1 MSIGQGDKYITS
13 LYDTLLDRAI
23 GNVLMAFASGS
34 AAQAWDSL
42 LTLNDVLDSDIKD
55 ECKGLISEVETYVAV
70 KLRERGYAAS
80 DTLFRRMALETY
92 VNIRKHDL
100 LDKIIR
106 LLKKHGYLQK
116 TWTPIDKK
124 DFEGL
129 EGEEKRE

>member
-23 GNVLMAFASGS
+23 GNVLMAFATGS
-34 AAQAWDSL
+34 ASQAWDSL
-42 LTLNDVLDSDIKD
+42 LTLYDVLDDNIKD
-55 ECKGLISEVETYVAV
+55 ECKSVIDEVETHVSI

-80 DTLFRRMALETY
+80 DELFKRMALESY
-92 VNIRKHDL
+92 VNRYKHVL